1 MIKKQIIL
9 RVIFVLMAIIAI
21 ASVIAY
27 FVLVKDREWTAFF
40 AACCGGVL
48 IVNLIIMAI
57 FVQKNFK

>member
-1 MIKKQIIL
+1 MKKKQIIL
-9 RVIFVLMAIIAI
+9 RTIFVLIAIIAM
-21 ASVIAY
+21 ASIIAY
-27 FVLVKDREWTAFF
+27 FILVRDREWTAFF

>member
-1 MIKKQIIL
+1 MIKKRTIL
-9 RVIFVLMAIIAI
+9 RVIFVLMAIIAL

-57 FVQKNFK
+57 FIQKNFK

>member
-1 MIKKQIIL
+1 MKKKQIIL
-9 RVIFVLMAIIAI
+9 RIIFVLMAIIAI
-21 ASVIAY
+21 ASVITY

-57 FVQKNFK
+57 FVQRNFK